1 MIGKKNLTLGD
12 VAKVTRKMVGEAT
25 IDNEEGLVKFG
36 SNDMGFVVG
45 IADGYI
51 CIHTG
56 VGLPSELM
64 PFAPAAAIKAQ
75 QQTNGVKVFPLDQ
88 LDGVWFAAEAVCRT
102 RGQYRDFLKAS
113 LASVSEAEEVL
124 HTELE
129 ALFNG
134 QDSPYPGFFVDE
146 PQDDENVKMFS

>member
-1 MIGKKNLTLGD
+1 MFGKKNLTLGD

-36 SNDMGFVVG
+36 SNGMGFIVG
-45 IADGYI
+45 IDDGYV

-56 VGLPSELM
+56 IGLPSELM
-64 PFAPAAAIKAQ
+64 PFAPAAAVKAQ

-88 LDGVWFAAEAVCRT
+88 LDGVWMAAEAVCRT

-113 LASVSEAEEVL
+113 LSSISEAEDVL

-134 QDSPYPGFFVDE
+134 QDSPYPGFFADE
-146 PQDDENVKMFS
+146 PQAAGDVKVFS